1 MSELVLVVGV
11 AFVDASVPLG
21 GRVNLHLR
29 LDAVLPTPELADLSC
44 KEIIHL
50 VDTLKLLRA
59 EMKEANENETFF
71 VLNDV

>member
-21 GRVNLHLR
+21 GRVDLHLR
-29 LDAVLPTPELADLSC
+29 LDAVLPTPELSDLLC

-50 VDTLKLLRA
+50 ADTLKLLRA
-59 EMKEANENETFF
+59 EMKEANENETFLF
-71 VLNDV
+71 

>member
-1 MSELVLVVGV
+1 MAL
-11 AFVDASVPLG
+11 VDASISLS
-21 GRVNLHLR
+21 GRVDLHLR
-29 LDAVLPTPELADLSC
+29 LDVVLPTPELANLSC

-71 VLNDV
+71 CFE